1 MSGQAAALLSALQA
15 AGVHVALSAAGNTLE
30 LTGKRPPAALLDEVR
45 ASKAAL
51 LEALAPANRED
62 VAPKTECPPAAR
74 SFFAADLARTP
85 GHCGS
90 CARWIALPAPL
101 AHIGLCSAGRA
112 AHGWYDGNPV
122 APVELQAGHGCAAH
136 GGKGWKAIQRMQ
148 TPPGL

>member
-1 MSGQAAALLSALQA
+1 MSGQAVALLSALQA
-15 AGVHVALSAAGNTLE
+15 AGVHVALGVTGDTLE
-30 LTGKRPPAALLDEVR
+30 LTGKRPPAALLNEVR

-62 VAPKTECPPAAR
+62 VAPKTERLPVAR

-90 CARWIALPAPL
+90 CARWSAPPQ
-101 AHIGLCSAGRA
+101 AHMGLCSAGRA

-122 APVELQAGHGCAAH
+122 APVEIQAGHGCVAH
-136 GGKGWKAIQRMQ
+136 GGKSWQAQ
-148 TPPGL
+148 